1 MKRFLQCQRRRS
13 SAIAGAALL
22 FVAALTAQHCS
33 SKPSATST
41 AATPA
46 APSLDSSLAPTLSVK
61 ELMEHVI
68 DPTADWIFDAAV
80 IDISHKGTVETK
92 PLSDDDWLKVERG
105 GYLLAESTNL
115 LKIPRRMVPASDE
128 GKPHQPGEPE
138 LPPEQIQAKI
148 EKDRALWYKH
158 ADELKTAALEAV
170 RVARA
175 RDFNGLFKVGDR
187 VDKACEACHL
197 EYWYPGDREAVLK
210 DQNSKVTYDPPSP
223 SPSSGAPN
231 KKK

>member
-1 MKRFLQCQRRRS
+1 MLTRRGRL
-13 SAIAGAALL
+13 IAWAGVAFIAA
-22 FVAALTAQHCS
+22 FGSQQCS
-33 SKPSATST
+33 SKPAATTT

-80 IDISHKGTVETK
+80 VDISHKGVTETK

-115 LKIPRRMVPASDE
+115 LKIPRQMVPLGEE

-158 ADELKTAALEAV
+158 ADGLRAAALEAV
-170 RVARA
+170 QVAKA
-175 RDFNGLFKVGDR
+175 RDFDGLFKVGDK

-210 DQNSKVTYDPPSP
+210 DQNSRVTYDPPP
-223 SPSSGAPN
+223 SAPSSRGPG
-231 KKK
+231 KKQ

>member
-1 MKRFLQCQRRRS
+1 MLTSRGRL
-13 SAIAGAALL
+13 IAWAGLV
-22 FVAALTAQHCS
+22 FVAALASQQCS
-33 SKPSATST
+33 SKPAATST
-41 AATPA
+41 AASPA

-61 ELMEHVI
+61 ELMEHII
-68 DPTADWIFDAAV
+68 DPTSDWIFDAAV
-80 IDISHKGTVETK
+80 IDISRKGITETK

-105 GYLLAESTNL
+105 GYVLAEATNL
-115 LKIPRRMVPASDE
+115 LKIPRRMVPADEE

-158 ADELKTAALEAV
+158 ADGLKAAALEAV
-170 RVARA
+170 QVAKA
-175 RDFNGLFKVGDR
+175 RDLDGLFKVGDK

-210 DQNSKVTYDPPSP
+210 DQNSKVTYDAPKPS
-223 SPSSGAPN
+223 SSGAAS

>member
-1 MKRFLQCQRRRS
+1 MLTSRGQL
-13 SAIAGAALL
+13 IAWAGLM
-22 FVAALTAQHCS
+22 FVAALASQQCS
-33 SKPSATST
+33 SKPAATTS

-61 ELMEHVI
+61 ELMEHII
-68 DPTADWIFDAAV
+68 DPTSDWIFDAAV
-80 IDISHKGTVETK
+80 IDISRKGITETK

-105 GYLLAESTNL
+105 GYVLAESTNL
-115 LKIPRRMVPASDE
+115 LKIPRRMVPASEE

-158 ADELKTAALEAV
+158 ADGLKAAALEAV
-170 RVARA
+170 QVAKA
-175 RDFNGLFKVGDR
+175 RDLDGLFKVGDK

-210 DQNSKVTYDPPSP
+210 DQNSKVTYDPPKP
-223 SPSSGAPN
+223 SSSGATS

>member
-1 MKRFLQCQRRRS
+1 MRTSRGRF
-13 SAIAGAALL
+13 IAWAGLLFAAALASQQCMSEP
-22 FVAALTAQHCS
+22 AATTA
-33 SKPSATST
+33 

-80 IDISHKGTVETK
+80 IDITHKGVTETK
-92 PLSDDDWLKVERG
+92 PLSDEDWLKVERG

-115 LKIPRRMVPASDE
+115 LKIPRRMVPPEEE

-148 EKDRALWYKH
+148 EKDRALWYTY
-158 ADELKTAALEAV
+158 ADGLRTAALEAV
-170 RVARA
+170 RVAKA
-175 RDFNGLFKVGDR
+175 RDFDGLFTVGDR

-210 DQNSKVTYDPPSP
+210 DQNSNVTYDPP
-223 SPSSGAPN
+223 
-231 KKK
+231 KK

>member
-1 MKRFLQCQRRRS
+1 MLTSRGRL
-13 SAIAGAALL
+13 IAWAGLVV
-22 FVAALTAQHCS
+22 VAALASQQCS
-33 SKPSATST
+33 SKPAATST

-61 ELMEHVI
+61 ELMEHII
-68 DPTADWIFDAAV
+68 DPTSDWIFDAAV
-80 IDISHKGTVETK
+80 IDISSKGVTETK

-115 LKIPRRMVPASDE
+115 LKIPRRMVPADEE

-148 EKDRALWYKH
+148 EKDRALWFKH
-158 ADELKTAALEAV
+158 ADGLKAAALEAV
-170 RVARA
+170 RVAKA
-175 RDFNGLFKVGDR
+175 RDFDGLFKVGDK

-210 DQNSKVTYDPPSP
+210 DQNSKVTYDPPKPS
-223 SPSSGAPN
+223 SPSSVGSS
-231 KKK
+231 KKKSPGIP

>member
-1 MKRFLQCQRRRS
+1 MHTSPARIIV
-13 SAIAGAALL
+13 SACVL
-22 FVAALTAQHCS
+22 FVCAVVSQQCS
-33 SKPSATST
+33 SQPAATT
-41 AATPA
+41 AAATPA

-80 IDISHKGTVETK
+80 IDISHKGVTETK

-105 GYLLAESTNL
+105 AYLLAESTNL
-115 LKIPRRMVPASDE
+115 LKIPRRMVPIEDE
-128 GKPHQPGEPE
+128 GKPHQPGDPE

-158 ADELKTAALEAV
+158 ADGLKTAALEAV
-170 RVARA
+170 QVAKA
-175 RDFNGLFKVGDR
+175 RDLEGLFKAGDT

-210 DQNSKVTYDPPSP
+210 DQNSRVTYDPP
-223 SPSSGAPN
+223 

>member
-1 MKRFLQCQRRRS
+1 MRTRQGRLIA
-13 SAIAGAALL
+13 SAGLV
-22 FVAALTAQHCS
+22 FVAALASQCTSTPAA
-33 SKPSATST
+33 PST
-41 AATPA
+41 AATAA
-46 APSLDSSLAPTLSVK
+46 APSLDSSLAPTLSVR

-92 PLSDDDWLKVERG
+92 PLNDDDWLKVERG

-115 LKIPRRMVPASDE
+115 LKIPRRMVPPGEE

-148 EKDRALWYKH
+148 ERDRALWYKH
-158 ADELKTAALEAV
+158 ADELKVAALEAV
-170 RVARA
+170 KVAKA
-175 RDFNGLFKVGDR
+175 RDFDGLFKVGDS

-210 DQNSKVTYDPPSP
+210 DQNSKVTYDPPPSP
-223 SPSSGAPN
+223 SPGAPG

>member
-1 MKRFLQCQRRRS
+1 MLTSRGRL
-13 SAIAGAALL
+13 IAWAGLV
-22 FVAALTAQHCS
+22 FVAALASQQCS
-33 SKPSATST
+33 SKPAATST

-61 ELMEHVI
+61 ELMEHII
-68 DPTADWIFDAAV
+68 DPTSDWIFDAAV
-80 IDISHKGTVETK
+80 IDISRKGITETK

-105 GYLLAESTNL
+105 GYVLAESTNL
-115 LKIPRRMVPASDE
+115 LKIPRRMVPASEE

-158 ADELKTAALEAV
+158 ADGLKAAALEAV
-170 RVARA
+170 QVAKA
-175 RDFNGLFKVGDR
+175 RDLDGLFKVGDK

-210 DQNSKVTYDPPSP
+210 DQNSKVTYDAPKPS
-223 SPSSGAPN
+223 SSGAAS

>member
-1 MKRFLQCQRRRS
+1 MLTSRGRL
-13 SAIAGAALL
+13 IAWAGLV
-22 FVAALTAQHCS
+22 FVAALASQQCS
-33 SKPSATST
+33 SKPAATSN

-61 ELMEHVI
+61 ELMEHII
-68 DPTADWIFDAAV
+68 DPTSDWIFDAAV
-80 IDISHKGTVETK
+80 IDISRKGITETK

-105 GYLLAESTNL
+105 GYVLAESTNL
-115 LKIPRRMVPASDE
+115 LKIPRRMVPADEE

-158 ADELKTAALEAV
+158 ADGLKAAALEAV
-170 RVARA
+170 QVAKA
-175 RDFNGLFKVGDR
+175 RDLDGLFKVGDK

-210 DQNSKVTYDPPSP
+210 DQNSKVTYDPPKP
-223 SPSSGAPN
+223 SSSGAAS

>member
-1 MKRFLQCQRRRS
+1 MKRFRQCHRRRS

-22 FVAALTAQHCS
+22 FVAALTAQQCS
-33 SKPSATST
+33 SKPAAST
-41 AATPA
+41 AVATPA

-61 ELMEHVI
+61 ELMEHII
-68 DPTADWIFDAAV
+68 DPTSDWIFDAAV
-80 IDISHKGTVETK
+80 IDISHKGVAETK

-105 GYLLAESTNL
+105 GYVLAEATNL
-115 LKIPRRMVPASDE
+115 LKIPRRMVPMDEE

-148 EKDRALWYKH
+148 EKDRALWYKYS
-158 ADELKTAALEAV
+158 DGLKTAALDAV
-170 RVARA
+170 RVAKA
-175 RDFNGLFKVGDR
+175 RDVDGLFKVGDQ

-210 DQNSKVTYDPPSP
+210 DQNSKVTYDAPKA
-223 SPSSGAPN
+223 SPSSGAAS

>member
-1 MKRFLQCQRRRS
+1 MRTSRARI
-13 SAIAGAALL
+13 IAAAGLL
-22 FVAALTAQHCS
+22 FVCALVAQQCS

-61 ELMEHVI
+61 ELMEHII

-128 GKPHQPGEPE
+128 GKPHQPGDPE

-170 RVARA
+170 RVAKA
-175 RDFNGLFKVGDR
+175 RDFDALFKVGDR

-197 EYWYPGDREAVLK
+197 EYWYPGDREAVIK
-210 DQNSKVTYDPPSP
+210 DQNSKVTYDPPSTSPGSGGP
-223 SPSSGAPN
+223 S

>member
-1 MKRFLQCQRRRS
+1 MLTSRGRL
-13 SAIAGAALL
+13 IAWAGLV
-22 FVAALTAQHCS
+22 FVAALASQQCS
-33 SKPSATST
+33 SKPAATST

-61 ELMEHVI
+61 ELMEHII
-68 DPTADWIFDAAV
+68 DPTSDWIFDAAV
-80 IDISHKGTVETK
+80 IDITRKGITETK

-105 GYLLAESTNL
+105 GYVLAESTNL
-115 LKIPRRMVPASDE
+115 LKIPRRMVPADEE

-158 ADELKTAALEAV
+158 ADGLKAAALEAV
-170 RVARA
+170 QVAKA
-175 RDFNGLFKVGDR
+175 RDLDGLFKVGDK

-210 DQNSKVTYDPPSP
+210 DQNSKVTYDPPKP
-223 SPSSGAPN
+223 SSSGAAN

>member
-1 MKRFLQCQRRRS
+1 MLTSRGRL
-13 SAIAGAALL
+13 IAWAGLV
-22 FVAALTAQHCS
+22 FVAALASQQCS
-33 SKPSATST
+33 SKPAATST

-61 ELMEHVI
+61 ELMEHII
-68 DPTADWIFDAAV
+68 DPTSDWIFDAAV
-80 IDISHKGTVETK
+80 IDISRKGISETK
-92 PLSDDDWLKVERG
+92 PLSDDDWLKVERV
-105 GYLLAESTNL
+105 GYVLAESTNL
-115 LKIPRRMVPASDE
+115 LKIPRRMVPADEE

-158 ADELKTAALEAV
+158 ADGLKAAALEAV
-170 RVARA
+170 QVAKA
-175 RDFNGLFKVGDR
+175 RDLDGLFKVGDK

-210 DQNSKVTYDPPSP
+210 DQNSKVTYDAPKPS
-223 SPSSGAPN
+223 SSGAAS

>member
-1 MKRFLQCQRRRS
+1 MLTSRGRL
-13 SAIAGAALL
+13 IAWAGLV
-22 FVAALTAQHCS
+22 FVAALASQQCS
-33 SKPSATST
+33 SKPAATST

-61 ELMEHVI
+61 ELMEHII
-68 DPTADWIFDAAV
+68 DPTSDWIFDAAV
-80 IDISHKGTVETK
+80 IDISRKGITETK
-92 PLSDDDWLKVERG
+92 PLTDDDWLKVERG
-105 GYLLAESTNL
+105 GYVLAESTNL
-115 LKIPRRMVPASDE
+115 LKIPRRMVPASEE

-158 ADELKTAALEAV
+158 ADGLKAAALEAV
-170 RVARA
+170 QVAKA
-175 RDFNGLFKVGDR
+175 RDLDGLFKVGDK
-187 VDKACEACHL
+187 VDKACESCHL

-210 DQNSKVTYDPPSP
+210 DQNSKVTYDPPKP
-223 SPSSGAPN
+223 SSSGAAS

>member
-1 MKRFLQCQRRRS
+1 MRTSRGRF
-13 SAIAGAALL
+13 IAWAGLLCAAAL
-22 FVAALTAQHCS
+22 ASQHCM
-33 SKPSATST
+33 SKPATT
-41 AATPA
+41 TAAATPA

-80 IDISHKGTVETK
+80 IDITHTGVSETK
-92 PLSDDDWLKVERG
+92 PLSDEDWLKVERG

-115 LKIPRRMVPASDE
+115 LKIPRRMVPPEDE

-148 EKDRALWYKH
+148 ERDRALWYTH
-158 ADELKTAALEAV
+158 ADGLRTAALEAV
-170 RVARA
+170 RVAKA
-175 RDFNGLFKVGDR
+175 RDFDGLFKVGDR

-210 DQNSKVTYDPPSP
+210 DQSSKVTYDPP
-223 SPSSGAPN
+223 
-231 KKK
+231 KK

>member
-1 MKRFLQCQRRRS
+1 MKRFRRCLRRPS

-22 FVAALTAQHCS
+22 FLIALAVQQCA
-33 SKPSATST
+33 SKPAATST

-68 DPTADWIFDAAV
+68 DPTSDWIFDAAV
-80 IDISHKGTVETK
+80 IDISHKGVTETK

-105 GYLLAESTNL
+105 GYVLAESTNL
-115 LKIPRRMVPASDE
+115 LKIPRRMVPMEDD

-148 EKDRALWYKH
+148 EKDRALWYKY
-158 ADELKTAALEAV
+158 ADGLKTAALEAV
-170 RVARA
+170 RVAKA
-175 RDFNGLFKVGDR
+175 HDVDGLFRVGDQ

-197 EYWYPGDREAVLK
+197 EYWYPGDRTAVLK
-210 DQNSKVTYDPPSP
+210 DQNSTVTYDPP
-223 SPSSGAPN
+223 
-231 KKK
+231 KTK

>member
-1 MKRFLQCQRRRS
+1 MAFPIERSRMRTSPRRL
-13 SAIAGAALL
+13 IVWAGLVFAAAL
-22 FVAALTAQHCS
+22 ASQCM
-33 SKPSATST
+33 SKPAATA

-61 ELMEHVI
+61 ELMEHII

-80 IDISHKGTVETK
+80 IDISHKGVSETK
-92 PLSDDDWLKVERG
+92 PLTDEDWLKVERG

-115 LKIPRRMVPASDE
+115 LKIPRRMVPVEEE

-148 EKDRALWYKH
+148 ERDRALWYQH
-158 ADELKTAALEAV
+158 ADGLKNAALEAV
-170 RVARA
+170 RVA
-175 RDFNGLFKVGDR
+175 LFKVGDR

-197 EYWYPGDREAVLK
+197 EYWYPGDRDAVLK
-210 DQNSKVTYDPPSP
+210 DLNSTVTYDPP
-223 SPSSGAPN
+223 
-231 KKK
+231 KRKTK

>member
-1 MKRFLQCQRRRS
+1 MLTSRERLM
-13 SAIAGAALL
+13 AWAGLV
-22 FVAALTAQHCS
+22 FVAALASQQCT
-33 SKPSATST
+33 SKPAATT
-41 AATPA
+41 AAASPA

-61 ELMEHVI
+61 ELMEHII
-68 DPTADWIFDAAV
+68 DPTSDWIFDAAV
-80 IDISHKGTVETK
+80 IDISHKGISETK
-92 PLSDDDWLKVERG
+92 PLSDDDWLRVERG
-105 GYLLAESTNL
+105 GYLLAESSNL
-115 LKIPRRMVPASDE
+115 LKIPRRMVPPEEE

-158 ADELKTAALEAV
+158 ADGLKAAALEAV
-170 RVARA
+170 HVAKA
-175 RDFNGLFKVGDR
+175 RDFDGLFKAGDK

-210 DQNSKVTYDPPSP
+210 DQNSTVTYDPPSP
-223 SPSSGAPN
+223 SPSSGGPG